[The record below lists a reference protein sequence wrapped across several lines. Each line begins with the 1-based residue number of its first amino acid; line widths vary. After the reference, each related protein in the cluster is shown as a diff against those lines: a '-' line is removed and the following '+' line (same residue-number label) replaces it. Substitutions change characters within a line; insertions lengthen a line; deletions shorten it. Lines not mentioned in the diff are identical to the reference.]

1 MSKIYPLY
9 KNLIVDEY
17 DAEVLDETKRVFL
30 KNFRIEKYLHI
41 KRLKEHVLNVTK
53 CKNR

>member
-17 DAEVLDETKRVFL
+17 DGEVLDKTKKSFL
-30 KNFRIEKYLHI
+30 EKFSDREILTHNKTQRTCFECYKI
-41 KRLKEHVLNVTK
+41 QK
-53 CKNR
+53 